1 MTSPILTIFL
11 LTYNHEKTVRET
23 FQSILMQKTKY
34 PFIVKILED
43 CSTDNTL
50 KICQEYTA
58 QYPDLFKLIAQPVNT
73 KGQHMR
79 WAMNKEIQTP
89 YFTVIEGD
97 DYWINE
103 NHIEKVISFMEENH
117 DYNMYATN
125 VLHKGENFQK
135 SSFECQNLSPTLFGH
150 EISLEHYIYI
160 QTAGRVYRN
169 IFDFNQFPSQTIE
182 GDIYSYY
189 LYLDKGKSFCDHEID
204 SVYRLSTTGAWNRL
218 SPEEQRNSFYEIV
231 YTASNLLNC
240 RHAKF
245 LLKQLPKCIFK
256 KLEKLIGSTLTL
268 RLYVLWYRLKHPT
281 KRTEI
286 VHDDISDKVNPKLSI
301 CCITYNHAKFIRQ
314 ALDGFMMQKTNFP
327 FEIIIH
333 DDAST
338 DGTADIIREYE
349 KKYPD
354 IIRVTY
360 QTENQ
365 WSKGI
370 DVLKA
375 FVYPKIQG
383 QYVALCEGDDYW
395 IDENKL
401 QKQVDFLDTH
411 PEFNVCFHPVK
422 VIWEDNRASE
432 SIFPKPKFRFNKDIL
447 TLQDLLK
454 HNFIQTNSVMYRWRL
469 KDQENLFPND
479 ILPGDWFL
487 HLLHAQTGKIGFLS
501 DVMAVYRRHA
511 GGIWTGAW
519 VTDEWFI
526 KCAIPNLKFY
536 QAVEKQF
543 QCNKQSDM
551 EYLTRETISVCLRQ
565 YRWEKLDELSSLF
578 PDLYQKAIMR
588 NNNQQNIKIYQ
599 KKYKKY
605 RKIIIILFI
614 VIAILGF
621 SLIFK

>member
-58 QYPDLFKLIAQPVNT
+58 QYPDLFKLITQPVNT
-73 KGQHMR
+73 KGQHVR

-89 YFTVIEGD
+89 YFTIIEGD

-135 SSFECQNLSPTLFGH
+135 SSFEYQNLSPTLFGH

-169 IFDFNQFPSQTIE
+169 IFDFNQFPTQTIE
-182 GDIYSYY
+182 GDIYLYY

-218 SPEEQRNSFYEIV
+218 SPEEQRNSFYKIV

-286 VHDDISDKVNPKLSI
+286 IHDDISDKVNPKLSI
-301 CCITYNHAKFIRQ
+301 CCITYNHATFIRQ

-349 KKYPD
+349 QKYPD
-354 IIRVTY
+354 IIRATY
-360 QTENQ
+360 QSENQ
-365 WSKGI
+365 WSKGVN
-370 DVLKA
+370 VLKT

-395 IDENKL
+395 TDENKL
-401 QKQVDFLDTH
+401 QKQVDYLDAH
-411 PEFNVCFHPVK
+411 PEMSICFHPVK
-422 VIWEDNRASE
+422 VVWEDKSQSE
-432 SIFPKPKFRFNKDIL
+432 YIFPTVSARFNKNVL
-447 TLQDLLK
+447 TLEDLLK
-454 HNFIQTNSVMYRWRL
+454 RNFIQTNSVVYRWCL
-469 KDQENLFPND
+469 KGKEYLFPD
-479 ILPGDWFL
+479 EILPGDWFL
-487 HLLHAQTGKIGFLS
+487 HLLHAQNGKIGFLV
-501 DVMAVYRRHA
+501 DVMAVYRRHS
-511 GGIWTGAW
+511 GGIWCGAG
-519 VTDEWFI
+519 VTDDWFL
-526 KCAIPNLKFY
+526 KSAIPHLKFY
-536 QAVEKQF
+536 QEVERQFNADKSADIEQMMRQATDVFIRHQEWDKLKQMLMIF
-543 QCNKQSDM
+543 PENFVKIITSDNH
-551 EYLTRETISVCLRQ
+551 TKDI
-565 YRWEKLDELSSLF
+565 EKYF
-578 PDLYQKAIMR
+578 
-588 NNNQQNIKIYQ
+588 

-605 RKIIIILFI
+605 YKITKILIGIIIILSI
-614 VIAILGF
+614 CLV
-621 SLIFK
+621 FK

>member
-1 MTSPILTIFL
+1 M
-11 LTYNHEKTVRET
+11 
-23 FQSILMQKTKY
+23 
-34 PFIVKILED
+34 
-43 CSTDNTL
+43 
-50 KICQEYTA
+50 
-58 QYPDLFKLIAQPVNT
+58 
-73 KGQHMR
+73 
-79 WAMNKEIQTP
+79 
-89 YFTVIEGD
+89 
-97 DYWINE
+97 
-103 NHIEKVISFMEENH
+103 
-117 DYNMYATN
+117 
-125 VLHKGENFQK
+125 
-135 SSFECQNLSPTLFGH
+135 
-150 EISLEHYIYI
+150 
-160 QTAGRVYRN
+160 
-169 IFDFNQFPSQTIE
+169 
-182 GDIYSYY
+182 
-189 LYLDKGKSFCDHEID
+189 
-204 SVYRLSTTGAWNRL
+204 
-218 SPEEQRNSFYEIV
+218 
-231 YTASNLLNC
+231 
-240 RHAKF
+240 
-245 LLKQLPKCIFK
+245 
-256 KLEKLIGSTLTL
+256 
-268 RLYVLWYRLKHPT
+268 
-281 KRTEI
+281 
-286 VHDDISDKVNPKLSI
+286 NPKLSI

-333 DDAST
+333 DDASI

-411 PEFNVCFHPVK
+411 LEFNVCFHPVK

>member
-479 ILPGDWFL
+479 ILPVDWFL

>member
-1 MTSPILTIFL
+1 
-11 LTYNHEKTVRET
+11 
-23 FQSILMQKTKY
+23 
-34 PFIVKILED
+34 
-43 CSTDNTL
+43 
-50 KICQEYTA
+50 
-58 QYPDLFKLIAQPVNT
+58 
-73 KGQHMR
+73 MR

-338 DGTADIIREYE
+338 DGTVDIIREYE

-578 PDLYQKAIMR
+578 PDLYQKAITR

-614 VIAILGF
+614 VITILGF

>member
-286 VHDDISDKVNPKLSI
+286 VHDDISDKVNPKISI

-469 KDQENLFPND
+469 KDQENLVPND
-479 ILPGDWFL
+479 ILPVDWFL

>member
-135 SSFECQNLSPTLFGH
+135 SSFEYQNLSPTLFGH

>member
-1 MTSPILTIFL
+1 M
-11 LTYNHEKTVRET
+11 
-23 FQSILMQKTKY
+23 M
-34 PFIVKILED
+34 
-43 CSTDNTL
+43 
-50 KICQEYTA
+50 
-58 QYPDLFKLIAQPVNT
+58 
-73 KGQHMR
+73 
-79 WAMNKEIQTP
+79 
-89 YFTVIEGD
+89 
-97 DYWINE
+97 
-103 NHIEKVISFMEENH
+103 
-117 DYNMYATN
+117 
-125 VLHKGENFQK
+125 
-135 SSFECQNLSPTLFGH
+135 
-150 EISLEHYIYI
+150 
-160 QTAGRVYRN
+160 
-169 IFDFNQFPSQTIE
+169 
-182 GDIYSYY
+182 
-189 LYLDKGKSFCDHEID
+189 
-204 SVYRLSTTGAWNRL
+204 
-218 SPEEQRNSFYEIV
+218 
-231 YTASNLLNC
+231 
-240 RHAKF
+240 
-245 LLKQLPKCIFK
+245 
-256 KLEKLIGSTLTL
+256 
-268 RLYVLWYRLKHPT
+268 
-281 KRTEI
+281 
-286 VHDDISDKVNPKLSI
+286 NPKLSI

-469 KDQENLFPND
+469 KDQENLVPND

>member
-1 MTSPILTIFL
+1 M
-11 LTYNHEKTVRET
+11 
-23 FQSILMQKTKY
+23 M
-34 PFIVKILED
+34 
-43 CSTDNTL
+43 
-50 KICQEYTA
+50 
-58 QYPDLFKLIAQPVNT
+58 
-73 KGQHMR
+73 
-79 WAMNKEIQTP
+79 
-89 YFTVIEGD
+89 
-97 DYWINE
+97 
-103 NHIEKVISFMEENH
+103 
-117 DYNMYATN
+117 
-125 VLHKGENFQK
+125 
-135 SSFECQNLSPTLFGH
+135 
-150 EISLEHYIYI
+150 
-160 QTAGRVYRN
+160 
-169 IFDFNQFPSQTIE
+169 
-182 GDIYSYY
+182 
-189 LYLDKGKSFCDHEID
+189 
-204 SVYRLSTTGAWNRL
+204 
-218 SPEEQRNSFYEIV
+218 
-231 YTASNLLNC
+231 
-240 RHAKF
+240 
-245 LLKQLPKCIFK
+245 
-256 KLEKLIGSTLTL
+256 
-268 RLYVLWYRLKHPT
+268 
-281 KRTEI
+281 
-286 VHDDISDKVNPKLSI
+286 NPKLSI

-333 DDAST
+333 DDASI

-411 PEFNVCFHPVK
+411 LEFNVCFHPVK

>member
-135 SSFECQNLSPTLFGH
+135 SSFECQNLSPALFGH

-169 IFDFNQFPSQTIE
+169 IFDFNQFPNRTIE

-189 LYLDKGKSFCDHEID
+189 LYLDKGKSFLDHEID

-256 KLEKLIGSTLTL
+256 KLEKLIGSTLAL

-349 KKYPD
+349 QKYPD
-354 IIRVTY
+354 IIRATY

-422 VIWEDNRASE
+422 VIWEDNRAPE

-454 HNFIQTNSVMYRWRL
+454 HNFIQTNSVMYRWCL

-578 PDLYQKAIMR
+578 PDLYQKAITR

>member
-135 SSFECQNLSPTLFGH
+135 SSFEYQNLSPTLFGH

-469 KDQENLFPND
+469 KDQENLVPND